1 MTVLVTGGA
10 GFIGLNFVKYWRKK
24 YPETNI
30 LVLDSLTYASDGV
43 ALASIADVRLQLIKG
58 DINDAALIND
68 ILKKQNISKIIHFAA
83 ESHVDRSIEE
93 PDVFLTTNIL
103 GTHTLLKSI
112 VDYSNKTSNRIHFH
126 HVSTDEVYGSLD
138 FEEDAFTELSRYA
151 PNSPYSASKAASD
164 HLVRAYHVTYG
175 VPVTISNCSNNY
187 GPHQNQEKLIPLMIR
202 QLLSGKPLPV
212 YGKGINIR
220 DWLYVED
227 HCIALDL
234 ILHKGQVGETYNV
247 GGGTEIANLA
257 LVKKLCA
264 MIDQKFQL
272 QPELS
277 KIFPDAVA
285 ASKQKSE
292 TLIQFVTDRK
302 GHDLRYA
309 IDSNKINRELGF
321 TPTFGFEEGLE
332 LTVNWYMQYY
342 ANIFQNVCE
351 ETF

>member
-1 MTVLVTGGA
+1 MTLLVTGGA

-24 YPETNI
+24 YPETNV
-30 LVLDSLTYASDGV
+30 LVLDSLTYAADEV
-43 ALASIADVRLQLIKG
+43 AFAGLADAKLQLIKG
-58 DINDAALIND
+58 DINNASLVND
-68 ILKKQNISKIIHFAA
+68 ILNTHSISKVIHFAA
-83 ESHVDRSIEE
+83 ESHVDRSIAE
-93 PDVFLTTNIL
+93 PDVFLKTNIL
-103 GTHTLLKSI
+103 GTHTLLKSLAH
-112 VDYSNKTSNRIHFH
+112 YSSHTSNKIHFH
-126 HVSTDEVYGSLD
+126 HVSTDEVYGSLN

-175 VPVTISNCSNNY
+175 LPITISNCSNNY
-187 GPHQNQEKLIPLMIR
+187 GPHQNQEKLIPLMIKHI
-202 QLLSGKPLPV
+202 LLGKPLPL

-227 HCIALDL
+227 HCMALDL
-234 ILHKGQVGETYNV
+234 ILHNGKLGETYNV

-264 MIDQKFQL
+264 MIDLKFQL

-277 KIFPDAVA
+277 KIFTNAPPAL
-285 ASKQKSE
+285 KQKSE
-292 TLIQFVTDRK
+292 MLIQFVADRK

-309 IDSNKINRELGF
+309 IDSNKINNELGF
-321 TPTFGFEEGLE
+321 KPMFAFEDGLE
-332 LTVNWYMQYY
+332 LTINWYIQYY
-342 ANIFQNVCE
+342 AKIFQNVCE